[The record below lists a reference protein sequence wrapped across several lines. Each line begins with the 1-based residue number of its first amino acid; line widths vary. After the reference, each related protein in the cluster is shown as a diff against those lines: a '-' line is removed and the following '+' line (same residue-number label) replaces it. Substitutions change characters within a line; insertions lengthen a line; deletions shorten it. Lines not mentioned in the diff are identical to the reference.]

1 MNIYICDTFFD
12 IIECDIAGY
21 ADGNTPC
28 NFDFSL
34 DNVTSHLEKSTDCLL
49 HWFGE
54 NHMKTNSGKCHVLVS
69 YNESRTAKIE
79 DFSIRIA
86 PKKNC

>member
-34 DNVTSHLEKSTDCLL
+34 DNVTSHLEKSTDYLYTGL
-49 HWFGE
+49 E
-54 NHMKTNSGKCHVLVS
+54 
-69 YNESRTAKIE
+69 KI
-79 DFSIRIA
+79 IWK
-86 PKKNC
+86 PTPVNVMY